1 MQTHYYI
8 QHISAT
14 TVGKISAVRIIIYYG
29 NQPLAVRPGIH
40 IQIGRI
46 YTPRDELSV

>member
-1 MQTHYYI
+1 M

-14 TVGKISAVRIIIYYG
+14 MVGKISAVRIIIYYK
-29 NQPLAVRPGIH
+29 NQPLPVRPGIH

-46 YTPRDELSV
+46 YIPRDELSVWDG